1 MTFTEN
7 LKLFRRAKEL
17 SQNKLA
23 DILNISAKTVSH
35 WETGYTEPSIAQLI
49 LLADLFDTSIDELV
63 GRIN

>member
-7 LKLFRRAKEL
+7 LKLFRRSKEL